1 MKFRSKMVLAY
12 TTVALLVSMILGI
25 VVARISLQY
34 EINSR
39 KNSLRVSANSYV
51 TQMDERLGRMD
62 AIMHYIL
69 SDAVMLES
77 IGWLAESGETLNRY
91 VLEAKSNISAG
102 LTTEYIMKN
111 SYRTIFFNQNSFL
124 ASSAIYATG
133 SGELPKQR
141 LISDFRV
148 EDIPYLESVTVSE
161 GKSVIVTAHLDYW
174 SADHHTTVYS
184 MMKALRGKNMG
195 FLEVENRVESLHS
208 LEISDPNVD
217 FLILVNG
224 DELLYASDETYG
236 TVLSERDRERMD
248 SLQEDR
254 IRMEKDVMYTKASSR
269 EFDLT
274 ILAYN
279 KNYLLKK
286 ERMQLFSVSFLAT
299 MVTLAISLTMIVF
312 WAGVLTK
319 PIKSLQE
326 TVENTN
332 IENLLDNQHLG
343 KEAVFDEFQEL
354 ICAYQAMMA
363 RLDEALKNEKQAAM
377 LQLQAQFDM
386 LQAQVNPHFIYN
398 VLNVISSRAV
408 LDNDEA
414 ICEMCGSLGNMLR
427 YSTNNQER
435 YATVEKELEY
445 LNSYFYLLKA
455 RRGDWLE
462 VSIELDQEL
471 KKQMIPKLTL
481 QQFVENC
488 VKHGFQNM
496 TSGRQIVIQGSIQAD
511 SWKITVRDN
520 GQGISDQT
528 LEQLRNRLSE
538 VRQDILE
545 RGKPAEMGIGGMGII
560 NTYARCLLLYSQD
573 LIFEIENVPDGS
585 GCSVTIGRIIQKD
598 HSTNKTERGYN
609 KDTKRKI

>member
-51 TQMDERLGRMD
+51 TQMEERLGRMD

-69 SDAVMLES
+69 SDVVMLES

-91 VLEAKSNISAG
+91 VLEAKSNMSAG

-124 ASSAIYATG
+124 ASSAIYTTG
-133 SGELPKQR
+133 SGEVPKQR

-148 EDIPYLESVTVSE
+148 EDIPYLETVTAAE
-161 GKSVIVTAHLDYW
+161 GKSVIVAAHTDYW
-174 SADHHTTVYS
+174 SADNDTNVYS
-184 MMKALRGKNMG
+184 VMKALRGENMG
-195 FLEVENRVESLHS
+195 FLEVENRVDSLHS
-208 LEISDPNVD
+208 LERSDPNVD
-217 FLILVNG
+217 FLIVVNG
-224 DELLYASDETYG
+224 DELLYASDKKYG
-236 TVLSERDRERMD
+236 AVLAERDRERID

-254 IRMEKDVMYTKASSR
+254 IQMEKGAMYTKASSG

-279 KNYLLKK
+279 KNFLLRK
-286 ERMQLFSVSFLAT
+286 ERMQLFSISFLAT
-299 MVTLAISLTMIVF
+299 MVTLAISLTMIIF

-319 PIKSLQE
+319 PIKLLQE

-343 KEAVFDEFQEL
+343 KEAVYDEFQEL
-354 ICAYQAMMA
+354 ICAYQAMMG

-427 YSTNNQER
+427 YSTNNKER
-435 YATVEKELEY
+435 HATVEKELEY

-462 VSIELDQEL
+462 VSIEFDQEV
-471 KKQMIPKLTL
+471 KKQIIPKLTL

-496 TSGRQIVIQGSIQAD
+496 TSQGRIVIQGMVQENG
-511 SWKITVRDN
+511 WKITVRDN
-520 GQGISDQT
+520 GQGISDET
-528 LEQLRNRLSE
+528 LEQLRNKLAE
-538 VRQDILE
+538 VRRDILE
-545 RGKPAEMGIGGMGII
+545 RVKPAELGIGGMGII
-560 NTYARCLLLYSQD
+560 NTYARCLLLYSQE
-573 LIFEIENVPDGS
+573 LIFEIENVPNGE
-585 GCSVTIGRIIQKD
+585 GCSVTVGQAIQKD
-598 HSTNKTERGYN
+598 HSAKKTE
-609 KDTKRKI
+609 KRQKKI

>member
-25 VVARISLQY
+25 AVARISLQY

-51 TQMDERLGRMD
+51 TQMDERLRRMD

-69 SDAVMLES
+69 SDIVMLDS
-77 IGWLAESGETLNRY
+77 IGWLAESGETANRY

-124 ASSAIYATG
+124 ASSAIYAAG
-133 SGELPKQR
+133 SGEIPTQR

-148 EDIPYLESVTVSE
+148 EDIPYLEPVTAAD
-161 GKSVIVTAHLDYW
+161 GKSVIVTAHRDYW
-174 SADHHTTVYS
+174 SADHNVMVYS
-184 MMKALRGKNMG
+184 MMKALRGERMG
-195 FLEVENRVESLHS
+195 FLEVENRMDSLHT
-208 LEISDPNVD
+208 LERSDPDVD
-217 FLILVNG
+217 FIMVVNG

-236 TVLSERDRERMD
+236 TALAGSDRERID

-254 IRMEKDVMYTKASSR
+254 IQTENGAIYTKVCSR
-269 EFDLT
+269 DFDLT

-279 KNYLLKK
+279 KNFLLRK
-286 ERMQLFSVSFLAT
+286 ERRQLFSLSFLAT
-299 MVTLAISLTMIVF
+299 MITLAISLTMIIF
-312 WAGVLTK
+312 WAGVLTR

-343 KEAVFDEFQEL
+343 KEAALDEFQEL

-363 RLDEALKNEKQAAM
+363 RLDEALRNEKQAAM

-427 YSTNNQER
+427 YSTNNKER
-435 YATVEKELEY
+435 HATVEKELEY

-462 VSIELDQEL
+462 VTIEMDRNL
-471 KKQMIPKLTL
+471 KKQIIPKLTL

-488 VKHGFQNM
+488 VKHGFRDM
-496 TSGRQIVIQGSIQAD
+496 TCGRRIVITGMMQKDG
-511 SWKITVRDN
+511 WRITVRDN
-520 GQGISDQT
+520 GQGISEQT
-528 LEQLRNRLSE
+528 LEGLRRRLAE
-538 VRQDILE
+538 VRRDILE
-545 RGKPAEMGIGGMGII
+545 RAKPAEMGIGGMGIV
-560 NTYARCLLLYSQD
+560 NTYARCLLLYAQD
-573 LIFEIENVPDGS
+573 LVFEIENAPDGN
-585 GCSVTIGRIIQKD
+585 GCSVTVGQKQ
-598 HSTNKTERGYN
+598 N
-609 KDTKRKI
+609 